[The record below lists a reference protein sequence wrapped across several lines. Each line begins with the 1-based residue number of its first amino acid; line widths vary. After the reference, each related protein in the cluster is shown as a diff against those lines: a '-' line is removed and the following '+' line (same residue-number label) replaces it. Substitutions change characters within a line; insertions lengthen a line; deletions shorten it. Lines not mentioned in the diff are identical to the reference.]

1 MQKFFLHLPSIAQK
15 LAKRSSGGCVA
26 QNWLFCYNIA
36 EKVGKFA

>member
-26 QNWLFCYNIA
+26 QNWLFCYKIA